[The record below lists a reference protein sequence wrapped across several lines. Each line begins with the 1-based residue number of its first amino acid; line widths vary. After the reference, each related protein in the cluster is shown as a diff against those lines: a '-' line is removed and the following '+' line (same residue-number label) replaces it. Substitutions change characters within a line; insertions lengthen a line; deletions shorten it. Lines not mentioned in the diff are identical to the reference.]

1 MIGVPPA
8 ELALEPPA
16 PRPRLSPGVTLLCA
30 LILVLFVAWT
40 VRLHQSSS
48 RVEAVA
54 DPEQALALVVS
65 RGMDLREALAA
76 APPWERRLHQAI
88 SSDGSDDLAQAI
100 AWYEE
105 LQADSLDPSVDLHL
119 AILDGEAGDVARAR
133 QMIEEWERR
142 DEPLP
147 SFAAVVRTAYVG
159 SAPES
164 SEEDE
169 RATLAEVAPGWFADR
184 LAIAWGKRVGDAT
197 LVESARERLESRAHR
212 LRWRLRLLAAVQL
225 AVVVA
230 GLATAVALVWRGRR
244 RRPPLTV
251 SDATLPPPWSGG
263 QGLVVLIRGGAAAAL
278 VIVALILLDGL
289 VRPWVELEN
298 PIIEAAIWPL
308 MYVPV
313 LLLARRHLLRPA
325 GIGFVKAMGLRV
337 RASGWRSMVVV
348 VLVLLALAALVVWL
362 LTLAGAWLGVTSHWS
377 EWFDEQ
383 LVWGDASTV
392 AANVVGA
399 VVLAPVFEEAVFRGL
414 LFATLRRVLGFAG
427 AAGLSA
433 AIFAVAHGY
442 GALGFV
448 DVFLSGI
455 LWAWAFERTGSLVPG
470 IVAHATTNL
479 LVSVTV
485 VALLR

>member
-1 MIGVPPA
+1 MIEAPPT
-8 ELALEPPA
+8 ELAGEPPV
-16 PRPRLSPGVTLLCA
+16 PRPRLSPGITLLCA
-30 LILVLFVAWT
+30 LILVLFIAWT

-48 RVEAVA
+48 RVEAVV
-54 DPEQALALVVS
+54 DPEQALTLVVS
-65 RGMDLREALAA
+65 RGMDLREALAE
-76 APPWERRLHQAI
+76 APPWERRLHQTI
-88 SSDGSDDLAQAI
+88 SSDGSEDLAQAI
-100 AWYEE
+100 AWHEE
-105 LQADSLDPSVDLHL
+105 LQVDSLDPAVDLHL
-119 AILDGEAGDVARAR
+119 AILHGEAGDLAGVSR
-133 QMIEEWERR
+133 MTEEWEQR

-169 RATLAEVAPGWFADR
+169 RATLAEVTPGWFADR
-184 LAIAWGKRVGDAT
+184 LALAWGKRTGDAT
-197 LVESARERLESRAHR
+197 LAESARERLESRAHR
-212 LRWRLRLLAAVQL
+212 LLWRLRLLAAVQL

-230 GLATAVALVWRGRR
+230 GLAAAVALVRRGRR
-244 RRPPLTV
+244 RRPALSV
-251 SDATLPPPWSGG
+251 GDATLPPPWSGG
-263 QGLVVLIRGGAAAAL
+263 QGLVVLVRGGAAAAV
-278 VIVALILLDGL
+278 VIVALIFLDGL

-298 PIIEAAIWPL
+298 PIIEAAVWPL

-337 RASGWRSMVVV
+337 PADAWRSLTVV
-348 VLVLLALAALVVWL
+348 VLALLALAALVVWL
-362 LTLAGAWLGVTSHWS
+362 LTLAGASLGVTSHWS

-392 AANVVGA
+392 AANLVGA
-399 VVLAPVFEEAVFRGL
+399 VILAPLFEEAVFRGL

-442 GALGFV
+442 GALGFI
-448 DVFLSGI
+448 DVLLSGI

-470 IVAHATTNL
+470 IVAHAVTNL

-485 VALLR
+485 IALLR